1 MFGERPDNM
10 SARNWNRTATAAE
23 AYRRAG
29 GRRHYNGVRKAR
41 AWWRRRQIV
50 DWLARNLFLRKRQR
64 GFQTELAC
72 IFQVSKATISRDIKF
87 IIAALRKQ
95 WQDSRLAEVV
105 AQAKREGMLG
115 WFTDV

>member
-1 MFGERPDNM
+1 M

-41 AWWRRRQIV
+41 AWWRRQQILE
-50 DWLARNLFLRKRQR
+50 WLARELFLRKPQR
-64 GFQTELAC
+64 GFQAELAC
-72 IFQVSKATISRDIKF
+72 IFRVSKATISRDIKV
-87 IIAALRKQ
+87 ITAALRRQ

-105 AQAKREGMLG
+105 AQAKREEKLG